1 LSVFVLDKRKRPL
14 MPCSEKSARPLLE
27 RGRAVVHRRYPFTIR
42 LKDRVVGE
50 VQPVQVKLDP
60 GSKTTGIAVVTDED
74 RNKPTRVLCLFE
86 LTHRGRRI
94 SEALTARRAFGRRRR
109 GANLRYRAPRFNNR
123 RRPQGWLPPSLQHRV
138 EACTSWV
145 GRFCRLAPVAGMA
158 VERVR
163 FDIQLLENP
172 EISGVA
178 YQQGTLAGYE
188 MRKYVFEEF
197 GRHCVYCGAVDVLLN
212 LDHVVP
218 RSRGGSN
225 RVSNL
230 VRHVSR
236 ATPRKTQSR
245 SKASWPVNLLARIKA
260 HAKAPA
266 KDAAAVN
273 ATRRVL
279 YEALADTGLPI
290 EASSGGRTKYNRSRL
305 AIAKSDALDAACV
318 GEVGT
323 LGGWQVPSAAIKAT
337 GRRNDCRTNLDRPG
351 FSRGYYARA
360 KRVRGF
366 QTATWC
372 VPRCRGVAERVC
384 MSLRCAS
391 PALSASAT
399 LTGSAPSTANFFA
412 ARTAIVMPRACSPA
426 EPALRPEHPR
436 GGSGERRKNPGS
448 GEWTKRGVP
457 AGVSLG

>member
-14 MPCSEKSARPLLE
+14 MPCSEKRARLPVE
-27 RGRAVVHRRYPFTIR
+27 RGRTVVHRRYPFTIR

-50 VQPVQVKLDP
+50 VQPIRVKRDP

-86 LTHRGRRI
+86 LTHRGRQI
-94 SEALTARRAFGRRRR
+94 SEALAARRAFGRRRR
-109 GANLRYRAPRFNNR
+109 GANLRYRAPRCDNR
-123 RRPQGWLPPSLQHRV
+123 RRPQGWLPPSLQYRV
-138 EACTSWV
+138 ETCLSWV

-178 YQQGTLAGYE
+178 YQQGALAGYE
-188 MRKYVFEEF
+188 MREYVFEKF

-212 LDHVVP
+212 RDHVVP

-245 SKASWPVNLLARIKA
+245 SKASWPVNLARI
-260 HAKAPA
+260 KAPA

-273 ATRRVL
+273 ATRRVP
-279 YEALADTGLPI
+279 YEALADTGFPI

-318 GEVGT
+318 GDVGAPV
-323 LGGWQVPSAAIKAT
+323 GWQIPSTAIKET
-337 GRRNDCRTNLDRPG
+337 GRGDYCRTNLDRHG
-351 FSRGYYARA
+351 CSRGYYTRA

-366 QTATWC
+366 QTGDMVRAE
-372 VPRCRGVAERVC
+372 VPTRGRKGVHVFAVRVTGSFSVGNADGINAKYC
-384 MSLRCAS
+384 KLLHRADGYGYAPRLLAS
-391 PALSASAT
+391 RASA
-399 LTGSAPSTANFFA
+399 
-412 ARTAIVMPRACSPA
+412 
-426 EPALRPEHPR
+426 
-436 GGSGERRKNPGS
+436 
-448 GEWTKRGVP
+448 P
-457 AGVSLG
+457 AGASARRFR